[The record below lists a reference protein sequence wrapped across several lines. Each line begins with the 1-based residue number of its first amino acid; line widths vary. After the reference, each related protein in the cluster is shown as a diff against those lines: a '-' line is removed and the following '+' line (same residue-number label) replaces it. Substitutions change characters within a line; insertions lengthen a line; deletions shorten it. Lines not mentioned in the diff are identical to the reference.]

1 MKGHFN
7 CFLFLRCFMVW
18 FLVSV
23 PVVVASGGVS
33 MNLPLV
39 LYVVI
44 TVLVLTPP
52 EVATLIVELRLVVTT
67 RNYLVFLVRLLFMS
81 ALLIYLSIWHEMDWL
96 VETVLVLR
104 YRNSTTMSDLLK
116 YESEA
121 PAAFDVMGQM
131 RKISHLA

>member
-1 MKGHFN
+1 
-7 CFLFLRCFMVW
+7 
-18 FLVSV
+18 
-23 PVVVASGGVS
+23 

-96 VETVLVLR
+96 VETVLGLR